1 LRAGDDFG
9 RLVVKLDHVSITVDD
24 IETSEI
30 FYDAVMA
37 ALNIPKVKRSK
48 AQLGYGERADAN
60 HPGRG
65 YISILRGDQ
74 PEPAFRRHWC
84 FKAESRAAV
93 DAFWHTGIGYGGS
106 DDGAPGSRLN

>member
-1 LRAGDDFG
+1 M
-9 RLVVKLDHVSITVDD
+9 LDHVSITVDD
-24 IETSEI
+24 IDTAEI

-37 ALNIPKVKRSK
+37 ALDIPKVKRSK

-60 HPGRG
+60 HPGRS

-84 FKAESRAAV
+84 FKAESRAAGPPPQLSSV
-93 DAFWHTGIGYGGS
+93 LLCRVSH
-106 DDGAPGSRLN
+106 